1 MYADFRNEAKEF
13 AEMVQR
19 TTSAGPTLVLIALG
33 AFVTTLDNTIVA
45 AGAPSIARDLALDL
59 PTLQWV
65 SIGYMLPFAG
75 LLPVAGTLVDRW
87 GQAATLRA
95 GLLVFGAAAAA
106 GGLAATAW
114 LVISARVLQGAA
126 AAFLVPA
133 LLSLLRTNLDARK
146 RAVGATVWT
155 ACLAVAL
162 ALGPTLGGVLSEYLG
177 WGWIFFVNLPFVAAM
192 LLLQPRVAVAGR
204 DPAAGRPAV
213 VSMLMVTTG
222 LVLFTAAVVELG
234 EGSRSLLIPLALG
247 AAGASLCLW
256 FVVRERH
263 ARVRLVPAD
272 LIGQRVFVGALTV
285 QLLWGLGVSGVFF
298 FTPLLHQESL
308 GLGPVLAGLPLVVV
322 AVAVVAA
329 TPLVPWAVPRFGPH
343 RTVAAGLG
351 LVTAGLLAVAAV
363 NHIPEVLPRIPG
375 LVLIGAGSA
384 LTTPLTSY
392 VLEIVAERQ
401 AGTASGLLTASR
413 ELSSALGVALIGTVL
428 TVVRTAHLDE
438 GVGPALADG
447 YTAGLLTAAALEL
460 AGALLAIRVLS
471 VRAGESPSQG
481 DKHGDPFLSSR

>member
-1 MYADFRNEAKEF
+1 MR
-13 AEMVQR
+13 
-19 TTSAGPTLVLIALG
+19 PTLVMIALG

-95 GLLVFGAAAAA
+95 GLLAFGAGAAV
-106 GGLAATAW
+106 GGLATTAW

-133 LLSLLRTNLDARK
+133 LLSLLRTNLDERR

-192 LLLQPRVAVAGR
+192 LALLRKIAVARR
-204 DPAAGRPAV
+204 DSAAGRPAV
-213 VSMLMVTTG
+213 VSMLVVTTG
-222 LVLFTAAVVELG
+222 MVLVTAAVVELG
-234 EGSRSLLIPLALG
+234 EGGALPPVLLGLAG
-247 AAGASLCLW
+247 TGFAIW
-256 FVVRERH
+256 FVLRERR
-263 ARVRLVPAD
+263 ARDRLVPGE
-272 LIGQRVFVGALTV
+272 LTGQRVFLGALIV

-308 GLGPVLAGLPLVVV
+308 GLGPVLAGSPLVVV

-343 RTVAAGLG
+343 RTVAAGLAT
-351 LVTAGLLAVAAV
+351 VTAGLLAVAVV
-363 NHIPEVLPRIPG
+363 NHVPEVLPRIPG

-392 VLEIVAERQ
+392 ALEIVADRH

-428 TVVRTAHLDE
+428 TVVRTARLGE
-438 GVGPALADG
+438 GNASALADG
-447 YTAGLLTAAALEL
+447 YTAGLLTAAGLEL
-460 AGALLAIRVLS
+460 LGAFLALRLLNP
-471 VRAGESPSQG
+471 RAGQSSSRG
-481 DKHGDPFLSSR
+481 DKEDAPFLSSR

>member
-1 MYADFRNEAKEF
+1 MI
-13 AEMVQR
+13 
-19 TTSAGPTLVLIALG
+19 PTLVMIALG

-45 AGAPSIARDLALDL
+45 AGAPSLARDLDLDL
-59 PTLQWV
+59 PALQWV

-95 GLLVFGAAAAA
+95 GLLAFGAGAAA
-106 GGLAATAW
+106 GGLATTAW

-133 LLSLLRTNLDARK
+133 LLSLLRTNLDARG
-146 RAVGATVWT
+146 RALGATVWT

-192 LLLQPRVAVAGR
+192 LVLLRTVDTTGR
-204 DPAAGRPAV
+204 DRGSRARPAAL
-213 VSMLMVTTG
+213 SMLVVTAGMV
-222 LVLFTAAVVELG
+222 LVTAAVVELG
-234 EGSRSLLIPLALG
+234 EGGAVLPAAFG
-247 AAGASLCLW
+247 AAGTGLAIW
-256 FVVRERH
+256 FVRKERH
-263 ARVRLVPAD
+263 ARERLVPAE
-272 LIGQRVFVGALTV
+272 LTGHRVFTGSLIV

-308 GLGPVLAGLPLVVV
+308 GLGPMLAGLPLVAV

-343 RTVAAGLG
+343 RTVAVGLAT
-351 LVTAGLLAVAAV
+351 VAAGLLAVAAV
-363 NHIPEVLPRIPG
+363 NHVPEVLPRIPG

-384 LTTPLTSY
+384 LTTPLTSHA
-392 VLEIVAERQ
+392 LEVVAGKH

-413 ELSSALGVALIGTVL
+413 ELSSALGVALIGAVL
-428 TVVRTAHLDE
+428 TVVRTAKLDE
-438 GVGPALADG
+438 GPAPALASG
-447 YTAGLLTAAALEL
+447 YTAGLLTAAALQLVGAIL
-460 AGALLAIRVLS
+460 AFRLLSGRT
-471 VRAGESPSQG
+471 GQSPSRS
-481 DKHGDPFLSSR
+481 DKRGDPFLSSR

>member
-1 MYADFRNEAKEF
+1 MILR
-13 AEMVQR
+13 
-19 TTSAGPTLVLIALG
+19 TLVMIALG

-59 PTLQWV
+59 PALQWV

-95 GLLVFGAAAAA
+95 GLLAFGAGAAA
-106 GGLAATAW
+106 GGLATTAW

-133 LLSLLRTNLDARK
+133 LLSLLRTNLDARR
-146 RAVGATVWT
+146 RALGATVWT

-192 LLLQPRVAVAGR
+192 LVLLRTVRTTGRDLAVA
-204 DPAAGRPAV
+204 RPAV
-213 VSMLMVTTG
+213 LSMLVVTTG
-222 LVLFTAAVVELG
+222 MVLVTAAVVELG
-234 EGSRSLLIPLALG
+234 EGGAVLG
-247 AAGASLCLW
+247 AAGAGLVIW
-256 FVVRERH
+256 FVLRERR
-263 ARVRLVPAD
+263 ARERLVPAE
-272 LIGQRVFVGALTV
+272 LTGHRVFTGALIV

-308 GLGPVLAGLPLVVV
+308 GLGPMLAGLPLVAV

-343 RTVAAGLG
+343 RTVVAGLAT
-351 LVTAGLLAVAAV
+351 VAAGLLAVAAV
-363 NHIPEVLPRIPG
+363 NHVPEVLPRLPG

-384 LTTPLTSY
+384 LTTPLTSHA
-392 VLEIVAERQ
+392 LEIVAEKH
-401 AGTASGLLTASR
+401 AGAASGLLTASR
-413 ELSSALGVALIGTVL
+413 ELSSALGVALIGAVL
-428 TVVRTAHLDE
+428 TVVRTARLDE
-438 GVGPALADG
+438 GPAPALAGG
-447 YTAGLLTAAALEL
+447 YTAGLLTAAALQLVGAIL
-460 AGALLAIRVLS
+460 ALRLLSGRT
-471 VRAGESPSQG
+471 GQNPSRS
-481 DKHGDPFLSSR
+481 DKRGDPFLSSW